1 MFEIYDAH
9 MHIEGDCEK
18 PKQQIERMREIG
30 VVGGAVMSPE
40 PESPVV
46 PGYTYEDRMAALDKW
61 VAAAPGKFFPVL
73 WIHPLEKD
81 AIAKMRDAVDR
92 GVRAFKMICDCY
104 YPAGTEAMPLLEE
117 AVNLNK
123 PVIFHS
129 GINWTGKDSSKYNR
143 PLNWEPLVELEGLR
157 FSLAHCSWPW
167 YDETIALYGKFLNA
181 TASSANAPEMFLDTT
196 PGTPKIYRKDLLFK
210 LYNCCYDI
218 PHNIMYGVDCS
229 INNYNAPWAKQWID
243 YDTELMDEMGVGKH
257 LQRMYFHDNFLRFI
271 GETSKDFTHVKPVP
285 DDPGA
290 FSLEYA
296 NTHLKQWF

>member
-1 MFEIYDAH
+1 MFEIFDAH
-9 MHIEGDCEK
+9 MHCEVEGGSPEE
-18 PKQQIERMREIG
+18 QIEKMRKIG
-30 VVGGAVMSPE
+30 VFGGSVMSPE
-40 PESPVV
+40 PESPVE
-46 PGYTYEDRMAALDKW
+46 PGYSYEDRMAALDKW
-61 VAAAPGKFFPVL
+61 TSFAPDKFYKVL

-81 AIAKMRDAVDR
+81 PIAKMRDAVDR
-92 GVRAFKMICDCY
+92 GVSAFKMICDCY
-104 YPAGTEAMPLLEE
+104 YPAGPEAMPLLEE
-117 AVNLNK
+117 MVRLNK

-129 GINWTGKDSSKYNR
+129 GISWTGKDSSKYNR
-143 PLNWEPLVELEGLR
+143 PLNWEPLVELEGIR

-181 TASSANAPEMFLDTT
+181 TASNPNGPEMFVDTT

-218 PHNIMYGVDCS
+218 PHNIMFGVDCT
-229 INNYNAPWAKQWID
+229 INNYNAPWTKQWVD
-243 YDTELMDEMGVGKH
+243 YDTELMDEIGVGKH

-271 GETSKDFTHVKPVP
+271 GETPKDFTHVKPVP

-296 NTHLKQWF
+296 NKYLK